1 MARKHEEDD
10 HQTALFDWL
19 LKQYPEEYNII
30 FAIPNGGKRD
40 IREAARLKRQGVK
53 AGVPDIFVPISKI
66 YLVEC
71 DDNSLTPQQKII
83 PGLFIELKVRG
94 RKETKLQVQMR
105 EHLVARGYAVAVCN
119 GWEEAAR
126 YLKSYF
132 DKSPYWKLPD

>member
-10 HQTALFDWL
+10 HQAALFNWL

-53 AGVPDIFVPISKI
+53 AGVPDICVPIPKI
-66 YLVEC
+66 YFERVSEDSQLAE
-71 DDNSLTPQQKII
+71 QKII
-83 PGLFIELKVRG
+83 PALFIELKVRG

-105 EHLVARGYAVAVCN
+105 ERLVARGYAVAVCN
-119 GWEEAAR
+119 GWEEAAH
-126 YLKSYF
+126 YLKSYL
-132 DKSPYWKLPD
+132 DKSQYWKLPD